1 MLTMMTESESKKR
14 VLFVCTQNKVR
25 SLTAEHLYRVRPDLE
40 VKSCGTATFA
50 KNQLSKEL
58 LNWAEAVFTFDESH
72 MEAIAKNFSAEVQ
85 TKPVICLGLPD
96 IFTYKSDALVV
107 KLTAKIEPYLGRPNA
122 RKCPRNSVFYS
133 AEESCRGET
142 KSAETSEGFTFNYV
156 KSSGRRGRW
165 IEEAAARKMMSAE
178 IFSLL

>member
-1 MLTMMTESESKKR
+1 MLARMTESESKKR

-72 MEAIAKNFSAEVQ
+72 MDAIAKKFSAETQ
-85 TKPVICLGLPD
+85 GKPVICLGLPD

-107 KLTAKIEPYLGRPNA
+107 KLTATIEPYLGRPNA
-122 RKCPRNSVFYS
+122 KRCPPNSVFS
-133 AEESCRGET
+133 
-142 KSAETSEGFTFNYV
+142 
-156 KSSGRRGRW
+156 
-165 IEEAAARKMMSAE
+165 ARKKTGTGNKPTEASPASRSIMTN
-178 IFSLL
+178 LLAAVGVGSKKRPLAK